1 MSPSLTLEGW
11 TWKRVTSLAAGA
23 GMAVASYMTI
33 RHFFAANYPESI
45 WEGSFCDISAFFN
58 CDSSA
63 YSSISAIAGVPI
75 GVFTDMLLGVWAAN
89 KDVLGASEAETT
101 GKVLTLVKSALGIGE

>member
-23 GMAVASYMTI
+23 AMAVASYMTI

-45 WEGSFCDISAFFN
+45 WEG
-58 CDSSA
+58 
-63 YSSISAIAGVPI
+63 
-75 GVFTDMLLGVWAAN
+75 
-89 KDVLGASEAETT
+89 
-101 GKVLTLVKSALGIGE
+101 